1 MMHCVALT
9 IVALTDRRVRRWKPF
24 VAALVIL
31 ALFLPYWMSFAFRF
45 TRGILWRGQIFWESV
60 RPATFK
66 ITLSTG
72 EAIDIEWKP
81 GMKPRPYDL
90 GFRGNFR
97 HFFGGWWSR
106 WFFGTETP
114 FQREGARLGD
124 AYLEYVETC
133 NTILRGPPPPSSV
146 APASP
151 PIALPPSVDRRG
163 ADGSTGTDN
172 ELRDMSA
179 VRQRAQISEE
189 APAE

>member
-1 MMHCVALT
+1 
-9 IVALTDRRVRRWKPF
+9 
-24 VAALVIL
+24 
-31 ALFLPYWMSFAFRF
+31 
-45 TRGILWRGQIFWESV
+45 
-60 RPATFK
+60 
-66 ITLSTG
+66 
-72 EAIDIEWKP
+72 
-81 GMKPRPYDL
+81 
-90 GFRGNFR
+90 
-97 HFFGGWWSR
+97 
-106 WFFGTETP
+106 
-114 FQREGARLGD
+114 
-124 AYLEYVETC
+124 LEYVETC